1 MALSA
6 LHRSTLIDGMP
17 TNFDLD
23 ALVSSFMASSL
34 QNLRHELQAKEGVSK
49 YALLTTIRTLCVCEI
64 HSGRADARSWRVHV
78 EGAIALLGTTRA
90 MSDIS
95 SADDRESQWL
105 IDSWYASIE
114 SLMALTTRRGLSSAQ
129 IEQFGPRALLRGTQ
143 AENRY
148 LDIYTAYSTDL
159 NDSFKEIRAAAWK
172 RRRLNANG
180 DKAIVLS
187 NWDLDE
193 EADWLESS
201 IRSMTGN
208 SAFRPNDLQVLSQHE
223 VQQFEACDETY
234 YHTALIH
241 ILRRVRQLPRSDLR
255 VQASVKRIIECCLK
269 ISPADGLSPW
279 VMLTTPLFTAG
290 CEALGEDRAM
300 VRQLLKSMYDSL
312 RIRNIQRSLGILEMS
327 WSNKEDNDDW
337 ESFLGK
343 MIMGKVV
350 RYLTLSLCLATLTAG
365 HEQHAF
371 VDQGQ
376 QISEDRLAELK
387 RKWNDEWAFSGIS
400 TFAHLPHLKCL
411 VHPEELYDIAVIGS
425 PFDTAV
431 SYRPGARFGPRA
443 IRAASARQTANRGF
457 NPRAGFNPYTSWATI
472 KDCGD
477 IPINP
482 FDNELALRQMTEA
495 FVELAHRPS
504 KSGTQKPRL
513 ITLGGDHSLALP
525 ALRALNQLYGPVAVL
540 HFDAHL
546 DTWHPAK
553 YPSAWSSEQSQFNH
567 GSMYWIASN
576 EGLIANGSSVHAGL
590 RTRLSGDGWD
600 DYDDDDRQGFFR
612 ISADDIDD
620 IGGPAGVAKLIVEK
634 IGTEIPVYLSVDI
647 DVVDPGLAPGT
658 GTPEPG
664 GWTSRE
670 LIRILR
676 NVDGLNVVGADIVE
690 VAPAY
695 DGRGEQT
702 ALVAA
707 QIVYEI
713 LTSMVKRG
721 LTVAK
726 VPSPKE
732 EVKSEL

>member
-1 MALSA
+1 MTLSKEIDALSWLPLSSRSLLHHFVNKASRITACHAHIQTRICRLIIPMALQTPSLLYATMALSA

-17 TNFDLD
+17 MNFDLD

-78 EGAIALLGTTRA
+78 EGAIALLGTTSS
-90 MSDIS
+90 MSDTS

-114 SLMALTTRRGLSSAQ
+114 SLMALTTRRGLSRAQ
-129 IEQFGPRALLRGTQ
+129 IEQFRPRALLRGTQ

-159 NDSFKEIRAAAWK
+159 NDSFKEIRAAAWE
-172 RRRLNANG
+172 RRQLNTNG

-241 ILRRVRQLPRSDLR
+241 ILRRVRRLPRSDLR

-300 VRQLLKSMYDSL
+300 VRQILKSMYDSL

-343 MIMGKVV
+343 KFVHN
-350 RYLTLSLCLATLTAG
+350 SLL
-365 HEQHAF
+365 
-371 VDQGQ
+371 
-376 QISEDRLAELK
+376 
-387 RKWNDEWAFSGIS
+387 
-400 TFAHLPHLKCL
+400 
-411 VHPEELYDIAVIGS
+411 
-425 PFDTAV
+425 
-431 SYRPGARFGPRA
+431 
-443 IRAASARQTANRGF
+443 
-457 NPRAGFNPYTSWATI
+457 
-472 KDCGD
+472 
-477 IPINP
+477 
-482 FDNELALRQMTEA
+482 
-495 FVELAHRPS
+495 
-504 KSGTQKPRL
+504 
-513 ITLGGDHSLALP
+513 
-525 ALRALNQLYGPVAVL
+525 QLY
-540 HFDAHL
+540 
-546 DTWHPAK
+546 K
-553 YPSAWSSEQSQFNH
+553 ISN
-567 GSMYWIASN
+567 SM
-576 EGLIANGSSVHAGL
+576 
-590 RTRLSGDGWD
+590 
-600 DYDDDDRQGFFR
+600 
-612 ISADDIDD
+612 
-620 IGGPAGVAKLIVEK
+620 
-634 IGTEIPVYLSVDI
+634 
-647 DVVDPGLAPGT
+647 
-658 GTPEPG
+658 
-664 GWTSRE
+664 
-670 LIRILR
+670 
-676 NVDGLNVVGADIVE
+676 
-690 VAPAY
+690 
-695 DGRGEQT
+695 
-702 ALVAA
+702 
-707 QIVYEI
+707 
-713 LTSMVKRG
+713 
-721 LTVAK
+721 
-726 VPSPKE
+726 
-732 EVKSEL
+732 